1 MKLVRLDQY
10 QLQVEDELLLLT
22 PFKILYK
29 KDKTKDKSNFMSFL
43 TILYFTYDPRSD
55 YSYIVDESQR
65 LKEVCTSNG
74 FNVPKLSSTLP
85 SLGLLESATT
95 KR

>member
-1 MKLVRLDQY
+1 
-10 QLQVEDELLLLT
+10 
-22 PFKILYK
+22 
-29 KDKTKDKSNFMSFL
+29 MSFL

-74 FNVPKLSSTLP
+74 FNIPKFTKGENECINLYKKLTTTISQE
-85 SLGLLESATT
+85 LL
-95 KR
+95 